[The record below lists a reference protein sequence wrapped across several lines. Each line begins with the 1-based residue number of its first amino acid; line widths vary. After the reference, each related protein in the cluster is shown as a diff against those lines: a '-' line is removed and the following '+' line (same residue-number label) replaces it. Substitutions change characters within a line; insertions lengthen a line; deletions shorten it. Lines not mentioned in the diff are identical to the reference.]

1 MFAAG
6 TALES
11 DEAVFQWQD
20 LHKYQMASLT
30 NKNWHL

>member
-20 LHKYQMASLT
+20 LHECIDGHF
-30 NKNWHL
+30 N